1 MTILFA
7 APQSVSVVSG
17 GLRRQMLE
25 TAASLERL
33 GYKIHFLSPEQEITN
48 LNMDLIH
55 FFGAHPE
62 HYATLNLLQ
71 SSKIPTV
78 LSPVFFSRRSG
89 DSLSALIR
97 FQDLLSRT
105 PLLSLSELQMRK
117 KACELASHL
126 LPNTKNEGQL
136 ISSAFQISKTKMTV
150 VPNGA
155 NTSRF
160 LNSTPALFHSKYP
173 YRDFILYVGDLTA
186 ERKNVHRLIL
196 AYKSLKHTNPT
207 VPPLVLAGSLGDSRY
222 AEKIKSE
229 LSKNDSIHWI
239 GEISH
244 EDPLLSSLYKA
255 ASVFVLPSYFETPGI
270 AALEAALAGCYIVIT
285 RHGGTTEYFENFAT
299 YIEPHSIESIE
310 IGLSNALKNIDNP
323 ERAQISEKLSDKI
336 VQEFDWDSVA
346 RQTAVVYQSLIS
358 ITK

>member
-25 TAASLERL
+25 TASALERL
-33 GYKIHFLSPEQEITN
+33 GYKIHFLSPEQEISK
-48 LNMDLIH
+48 LNVDLIH

-71 SSKIPTV
+71 SSEIPTV

-97 FQDLLSRT
+97 FQDLLSQT

-126 LPNTKNEGQL
+126 LPNTKNEAQL
-136 ISSAFQISKTKMTV
+136 ISRAFQISTSKMTV

-155 NTSRF
+155 HTSRF
-160 LNSTPALFHSKYP
+160 LNSTPELFHSKYP

-186 ERKNVHRLIL
+186 ERKNVHWLIL
-196 AYKSLKHTNPT
+196 SYQRLKHKYPT
-207 VPPLVLAGSLGDSRY
+207 APPLVLAGSLGDSRY

-229 LSKNDSIHWI
+229 LSKSDSIHWI

-270 AALEAALAGCYIVIT
+270 AALEAALAGCEIVIT

-299 YIEPHSIESIE
+299 YIEPKSIVSIEN
-310 IGLSNALKNIDNP
+310 GLSSALKNIDNP
-323 ERAQISEKLSDKI
+323 ERAQVSEKLSDRI

-346 RQTAVVYQSLIS
+346 RQTAAAYQSLIS